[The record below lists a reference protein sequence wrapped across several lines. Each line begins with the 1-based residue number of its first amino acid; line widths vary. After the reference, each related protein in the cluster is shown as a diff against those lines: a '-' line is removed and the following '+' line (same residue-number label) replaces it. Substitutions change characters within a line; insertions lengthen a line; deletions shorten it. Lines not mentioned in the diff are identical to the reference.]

1 MKHYYLNFF
10 LILAVVISS
19 CTPYHNSAYFQGL
32 DRNSGISHK
41 IDNYSPLTIQLGDIL
56 SLNIKSLNSEASAM
70 FNTDAAPSS
79 STSAGSPGSSG
90 PSGGGSGYLVD
101 KNGEIDLPLVHKLK
115 VVGMT
120 IDEVQDIIQ
129 KAVVQYLKDPTVS
142 VHLMNFKITIIG
154 DVANPN
160 IFTVATEHIS
170 IPQALSLAGDI
181 TASGKRD
188 NVLLI
193 REINGE
199 RKYINIDIT
208 SDKLFESPYYYL
220 KNNDMLYVE
229 EGRGKFQ
236 TLNPLKQTLPIV
248 LSFVSVLLIAFE
260 VIRNYKL

>member
-1 MKHYYLNFF
+1 MKHYNLRFL
-10 LILAVVISS
+10 LILAIVLSS
-19 CTPYHNSAYFQGL
+19 CSPYHNSAYFQGL

-41 IDNYSPLTIQLGDIL
+41 IDNYSPLIIQTGDIL

-70 FNTDAAPSS
+70 FNTDATISS
-79 STSAGSPGSSG
+79 ASNNSTPGSST

-120 IDEVQDIIQ
+120 IEEVQGAIQ

-142 VHLMNFKITIIG
+142 VHLMNFKITIMG
-154 DVANPN
+154 DVGKPDIYEVAN
-160 IFTVATEHIS
+160 EHIS
-170 IPQALSLAGDI
+170 IPQALTLAGNI

-199 RKYINIDIT
+199 RKYVNIDMT
-208 SDKLFESPYYYL
+208 SSNLLESPYYYL
-220 KNNDMLYVE
+220 KNNDLLYVE
-229 EGRGKFQ
+229 EGRGKFI
-236 TLNPLKQTLPIV
+236 TINPVKQNLPIV
-248 LSFVSVLLIAFE
+248 LSIVSLLLLAFE
-260 VIRNYKL
+260 VSRGRF